1 MCSGQATRIG
11 DIVEMVV
18 ARGLVPATI
27 YVDPTRLRPVDEPV
41 LRGDNSRL
49 RALTG
54 WQPEITMEHIV
65 EQLLTYWRRRI
76 QDE

>member
-1 MCSGQATRIG
+1 
-11 DIVEMVV
+11 
-18 ARGLVPATI
+18 
-27 YVDPTRLRPVDEPV
+27 LRPVDEPV

-49 RALTG
+49 RTLTG